1 MTRPSLGQVGFT
13 LIGVAV
19 ALFPVRTSRAEDP
32 RTAQQ
37 FLQELRDKGFHDL
50 AVDFIRQLRGD
61 PGLPAE
67 LKVLLDYQEGRTLI
81 DEASKSGD
89 LVRRRELLDLAR
101 TKLEAFIQAQ
111 PNSPLAREALVQVG
125 RMLVERGHLALLQA
139 EDVQEPAPK
148 AARKAEARDSFEQ
161 SREAFG
167 RAVDQLNAAYKG
179 FSGFI
184 PKGDPR
190 LEERGKVYA
199 SLLEAKL
206 QRAVSDYELAQ
217 TYPADSKERT
227 GKLAEALAQFDDIYK
242 NYRTQMAGLTAQM
255 WLAKCY
261 EEQSKVGEA
270 IGIYKSLLEQTD
282 PQLRPLQRYVGYF
295 HIVALAR
302 RKQYALAA
310 DEANQWLRKY
320 PRPQER
326 RTQEGLGVLLELAK
340 NYDAQ
345 VPEMTDPAQKQRAAR
360 TITDAVSQV
369 VRYASPYKSEALALL
384 KKYKPNAAARAEEIA
399 RLSYE
404 DAVSQADEAIAARD
418 WDRAIVLL
426 KAAGRKVDPRR
437 DAEKANRAR
446 YNLAFCYYMNKQYYE
461 ANVLAEHLARRYP
474 QAGLSPKATEIGM
487 QALAEAY
494 NMFTEVDRAS
504 DLERLI
510 DLARYTAATWPD
522 REPGDDAHLNL
533 GQIFQGRGQY
543 DQAIAEF
550 TTVRDRSPKRLEAQT
565 RLGGARWSKGR
576 MLERRG
582 DKDASAAESKAAIEI
597 LDRTLKARQAAGAAP
612 TDPGFVGNAADLAVA
627 LTETGKAAEALKLL
641 EPINRAQTENAGASY
656 ARLKE
661 ATLLAQINSG
671 QVEPAIATMR
681 SLEQSGPGA
690 GRAQLY
696 FKLGKLLERELDR
709 LRARKETA
717 TLTRMEQ
724 SYRAFLT
731 ALTESK
737 AGQTYESLQWAGES
751 LLSLGAFKEAEGVFR
766 RVLNESITNP
776 SFLNQ
781 SGANER
787 LLRTKLRLSAALRG
801 QGVEDP
807 KKLDESASIV
817 EELLA
822 KYTRYVE
829 PLVEKGM
836 LLESQAEANQGEW
849 SAAFAHW
856 QDLAQKTSRMRPRPL
871 SYYDAWYHA
880 AWALAQQKQP
890 RKARQVLKGVMQ
902 LNPDVGGP
910 DMKAKYEQFLERV
923 K

>member
-1 MTRPSLGQVGFT
+1 
-13 LIGVAV
+13 
-19 ALFPVRTSRAEDP
+19 
-32 RTAQQ
+32 
-37 FLQELRDKGFHDL
+37 
-50 AVDFIRQLRGD
+50 
-61 PGLPAE
+61 
-67 LKVLLDYQEGRTLI
+67 
-81 DEASKSGD
+81 
-89 LVRRRELLDLAR
+89 
-101 TKLEAFIQAQ
+101 
-111 PNSPLAREALVQVG
+111 
-125 RMLVERGHLALLQA
+125 
-139 EDVQEPAPK
+139 
-148 AARKAEARDSFEQ
+148 
-161 SREAFG
+161 
-167 RAVDQLNAAYKG
+167 
-179 FSGFI
+179 
-184 PKGDPR
+184 
-190 LEERGKVYA
+190 
-199 SLLEAKL
+199 
-206 QRAVSDYELAQ
+206 
-217 TYPADSKERT
+217 
-227 GKLAEALAQFDDIYK
+227 
-242 NYRTQMAGLTAQM
+242 
-255 WLAKCY
+255 
-261 EEQSKVGEA
+261 
-270 IGIYKSLLEQTD
+270 
-282 PQLRPLQRYVGYF
+282 VGYF
-295 HIVALAR
+295 HIVALAK

-310 DEANQWLRKY
+310 DEADQWLRKY

-340 NYDAQ
+340 NVDAQ
-345 VPEMTDPAQKQRAAR
+345 VPEMTDAAQKQRAAR

-384 KKYKPNAAARAEEIA
+384 KKYKPNAAARAEEVA

-426 KAAGRKVDPRR
+426 KAAVRKVDPRR

-446 YNLAFCYYMNKQYYE
+446 YNLAFCYYMNKQFYE

-494 NMFTEVDRAS
+494 NTFAEVDRAA

-522 REPGDDAHLNL
+522 REQGDDAHLNL

-543 DQAIAEF
+543 DRAIAEF
-550 TTVRDRSPKRLEAQT
+550 AAVRDRSPKRLEAQT
-565 RLGGARWSKGR
+565 RLGGAHWAKGR

-582 DKDASAAESKAAIEI
+582 DRDASAAESRAALEI
-597 LDRTLKARQAAGAAP
+597 LDRTLKARQAAGAAL

-627 LTETGKAAEALKLL
+627 LTETGKAGEALKLL
-641 EPINRAQTENAGASY
+641 EPINKAQTDMTGVSF

-671 QVEPAIATMR
+671 QVEPAITTMR
-681 SLEQSGPGA
+681 FLEQSGPGT

-751 LLSLGAFKEAEGVFR
+751 LLALGGFKEAEGVFR
-766 RVLNESITNP
+766 RVLSESITNP
-776 SFLNQ
+776 NFLNQ
-781 SGANER
+781 AGANER

-801 QGVEDP
+801 QGAEDP

-822 KYTRYVE
+822 KYARYVE

-849 SAAFAHW
+849 SAAFSHW
-856 QDLAQKTSRMRPRPL
+856 QDLAQKMSRMRPRPL

-880 AWALAQQKQP
+880 AWALARQKQP
-890 RKARQVLKGVMQ
+890 RKARQVLNGVMR

-910 DMKAKYEQFLERV
+910 DMKTKYEQFLERV